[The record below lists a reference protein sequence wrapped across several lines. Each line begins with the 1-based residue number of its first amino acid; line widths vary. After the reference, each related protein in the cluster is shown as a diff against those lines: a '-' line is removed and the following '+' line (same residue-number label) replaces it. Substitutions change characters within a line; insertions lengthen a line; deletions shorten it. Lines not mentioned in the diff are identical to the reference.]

1 MPSGLVLLGDRL
13 MVGRL
18 VLVQKIG
25 VRVPIPQVC
34 AGEQE
39 FFKKYSPEQKQTMG
53 VSFEAVN
60 LPAGRQV

>member
-1 MPSGLVLLGDRL
+1 